1 MKKLGILLVVLFV
14 SVSLAGCVTVK
25 KVVRERVDQDIA
37 GNQGYLQGD
46 SEVSDKDR
54 PTEREFIDIKV
65 EIPTWTEFKKKLP
78 KRKEKEVVESRRITK
93 DSNLSGNRG
102 FVSTSGRVDEDIP
115 SDYEDIS
122 YEDVSYYESE
132 EEYYTEPAPVAREE
146 KRASYQEYTVKKNDT
161 LSHIAKRF
169 YDRASK
175 WTLIYEANADKI
187 KDPSRIKP
195 GTVLI
200 IPDIEEAES
209 KYIK

>member
-1 MKKLGILLVVLFV
+1 MKKLGILSVVLFV

-65 EIPTWTEFKKKLP
+65 EIPTWAEFKKKLP

-102 FVSTSGRVDEDIP
+102 FVSTSGSVDEDIP

-146 KRASYQEYTVKKNDT
+146 KRVSYQEYTVKKNDT

>member
-65 EIPTWTEFKKKLP
+65 EIPTWAEFKKKLP

-102 FVSTSGRVDEDIP
+102 FVSTSGSVDEDIP

>member
-1 MKKLGILLVVLFV
+1 MKKFGLLLVALFV

-37 GNQGYLQGD
+37 GNQGYLQGE
-46 SEVSDKDR
+46 SEVSDLER

-65 EIPTWTEFKKKLP
+65 EIPTWTEFKKKMP
-78 KRKEKEVVESRRITK
+78 KRKKKEVGEPRVITQ

-102 FVSTSGRVDEDIP
+102 FVSTSGTTDEDIP
-115 SDYEDIS
+115 VD
-122 YEDVSYYESE
+122 YEDVSYYESDE
-132 EEYYTEPAPVAREE
+132 DYQESEPTPVIREV
-146 KRASYQEYTVKKNDT
+146 KKVSYQEYTVKKNDT

-209 KYIK
+209 RYIK

>member
-37 GNQGYLQGD
+37 GNQGYLQGET
-46 SEVSDKDR
+46 EVSDKAR

-65 EIPTWTEFKKKLP
+65 EIPTWAEFKKKMP
-78 KRKEKEVVESRRITK
+78 KHKKKEVVESRTITQ
-93 DSNLSGNRG
+93 DTNLSGNRG
-102 FVSTSGRVDEDIP
+102 FVSTSGATDEDIP
-115 SDYEDIS
+115 SEYEDIS
-122 YEDVSYYESE
+122 YEDVSYYDEIE
-132 EEYYTEPAPVAREE
+132 EDYTEPTPAVKEV
-146 KRASYQEYTVKKNDT
+146 KRASYQEYTVKEDDT

-209 KYIK
+209 RYIK